1 MNSLKFYCYAQHCP
15 SRNGQ
20 IVPESEIRQWFD
32 ENPGKEEAGELCD
45 DWNLIAEGS
54 EQEIVDHCRDMI
66 RRETGADSNAAFSR
80 RQYRNVLDALHRPE
94 TPARMIDRNAWEADS
109 GVEFKGEEFDR
120 EDIESEQ
127 PEKVADLWGQAPLTE
142 VWRCGETP
150 EEYTY
155 YAVAK

>member
-32 ENPGKEEAGELCD
+32 EHPGKERNGELCD
-45 DWNLIAEGS
+45 DWNLIAEGT
-54 EQEIVDHCRDMI
+54 EEEIVTHCRDMI
-66 RRETGADSNAAFSR
+66 RATTGTDSNAAFSR

-94 TPARMIDRNAWEADS
+94 TPARMLDRKVWESDS
-109 GVEFKGEEFDR
+109 GIEMRGNELDR
-120 EDIESEQ
+120 EDLESEQ
-127 PEKVADLWGQAPLTE
+127 PEKVADLSGWHPFTE
-142 VWRCGETP
+142 VWRCGETE

-155 YAVAK
+155 YAVTK

>member
-32 ENPGKEEAGELCD
+32 EHSGEEESGGLCD

-66 RRETGADSNAAFSR
+66 RGTTGNDSNAAFYR
-80 RQYRNVLDALHRPE
+80 RQYRNVLQAFRRPE
-94 TPARMIDRNAWEADS
+94 TPARM
-109 GVEFKGEEFDR
+109 EEF
-120 EDIESEQ
+120 
-127 PEKVADLWGQAPLTE
+127 
-142 VWRCGETP
+142 
-150 EEYTY
+150 
-155 YAVAK
+155 